1 MNWSD
6 TLIRC
11 SSIGNLM
18 TEPKDKAA
26 KDAGELSKTAKT
38 HLKNV
43 YIQEKYGR
51 EKDIVTRQ
59 MQKGIEVE
67 EDSIT
72 LLSRVQ
78 KKMLYKNEERL
89 YNDYITGLPDIFE
102 GKSIHESD
110 SITDIKSSYDLF
122 TFMSNIGEP
131 LDSSYYYQLQGYMAC
146 ADLLDPQ
153 SPYRFIA
160 EKGLEGASKHDGL
173 LGAIDFNTWVT
184 MSIQRAMANV
194 QSRMQDGLALLATV
208 GSTAPFVGLF
218 GTVWGIYHALVKI
231 GMSGQASID
240 KVAGPVGEALIMT
253 AIGLAVAVPAV
264 LGYNWLVRRNKLT
277 MEVVHAF
284 GNDLHAVLLATAN
297 KA

>member
-131 LDSSYYYQLQGYMAC
+131 LDSSYYYQLQGYMALSGAKIAYIAYC
-146 ADLLDPQ
+146 LVNTPAHIIESEKYYLLKKMDVISEE
-153 SPYRFIA
+153 SPEFIK
-160 EKGLEGASKHDGL
+160 E
-173 LGAIDFNTWVT
+173 
-184 MSIQRAMANV
+184 AM
-194 QSRMQDGLALLATV
+194 
-208 GSTAPFVGLF
+208 
-218 GTVWGIYHALVKI
+218 K
-231 GMSGQASID
+231 ID
-240 KVAGPVGEALIMT
+240 KNMTFDDIPKEERVLIFT
-253 AIGLAVAVPAV
+253 VERDDLIISKIYNKV
-264 LGYNWLVRRNKLT
+264 L
-277 MEVVHAF
+277 
-284 GNDLHAVLLATAN
+284 
-297 KA
+297 KAREYLREFEQIHTNFNQ

>member
-131 LDSSYYYQLQGYMAC
+131 LDSSYYYQLQGYMALSGAKIAYIAYC
-146 ADLLDPQ
+146 LVNTPAHIIESEKYYLLKKMDVISEESPEFIKEAMKIDKNMTFDDIPKEERVLIFTVERDDL
-153 SPYRFIA
+153 II
-160 EKGLEGASKHDGL
+160 SK
-173 LGAIDFNTWVT
+173 
-184 MSIQRAMANV
+184 
-194 QSRMQDGLALLATV
+194 
-208 GSTAPFVGLF
+208 
-218 GTVWGIYHALVKI
+218 IYH
-231 GMSGQASID
+231 
-240 KVAGPVGEALIMT
+240 KVL
-253 AIGLAVAVPAV
+253 
-264 LGYNWLVRRNKLT
+264 
-277 MEVVHAF
+277 
-284 GNDLHAVLLATAN
+284 
-297 KA
+297 KAREYLREFEQIHTNFNQ

>member
-131 LDSSYYYQLQGYMAC
+131 LDSSYYYQLQGYMALSGAKIAYIAYC
-146 ADLLDPQ
+146 LVNTPAHIIESEKYYLLKKMDVISEESPEFIKEAMKIDKNMTFDDIPKEERVLIFTVERDDL
-153 SPYRFIA
+153 II
-160 EKGLEGASKHDGL
+160 SK
-173 LGAIDFNTWVT
+173 
-184 MSIQRAMANV
+184 
-194 QSRMQDGLALLATV
+194 
-208 GSTAPFVGLF
+208 
-218 GTVWGIYHALVKI
+218 IYH
-231 GMSGQASID
+231 
-240 KVAGPVGEALIMT
+240 KVLKARK
-253 AIGLAVAVPAV
+253 
-264 LGYNWLVRRNKLT
+264 YLT
-277 MEVVHAF
+277 EFEQIHTNF
-284 GNDLHAVLLATAN
+284 NQ
-297 KA
+297 